1 MSDDF
6 VISLLFRIFF
16 VIINQIAFFEGGKQ
30 FLIFIIDFKFWS
42 TARIKYFEIIR

>member
-6 VISLLFRIFF
+6 VISLLFRTFF
-16 VIINQIAFFEGGKQ
+16 IMNRIAFFEDGKQ